1 MDRDW
6 LQMIIDPTSFQFF
19 WTDDGWYTFDRQAA
33 HKAAIAERRRRAKEL
48 KAQGYKVRLSTLS
61 DQLISK
67 GGIGSGRPH
76 IELVVNC
83 YMLYACR

>member
-6 LQMIIDPTSFQFF
+6 IQMVFDPTSFHFF
-19 WTDDGWYTFDRQAA
+19 WTNDGWYTFDSRAGR
-33 HKAAIAERRRRAKEL
+33 KAAIAERRRRALEL

-83 YMLYACR
+83 YMLNAYR